1 MKKVFFIAALAV
13 VSFSN
18 VNAQEVVTPTYGFQQ
33 GNVFLE
39 GNLGYSN
46 KNDKNIDEKTKDFT
60 VNPKVGYFLNE
71 DFALGAEFNYQSAN
85 QTRVGVDTRD
95 ISAFRAGL
103 FARYYFLD
111 LGQRFKTYTE
121 LGVGYGSLK
130 DDLADVK
137 ANGVNAGLNLGINYF
152 VTENIAI
159 SFGLSDLLSYSTYKV
174 DADGAESVNEFNAN
188 LNVFDNFFTTAQ
200 FGLLFKF

>member
-18 VNAQEVVTPTYGFQQ
+18 VNAQEVETPIYGFQQ

-60 VNPKVGYFLNE
+60 INPKIGYMISE
-71 DFALGAEFNYQSAN
+71 DLAFGAEFNYQSAN
-85 QTRVGVDTRD
+85 QTRAGVDTRD
-95 ISAFRAGL
+95 ISAFQAGL

-130 DDLADVK
+130 DDLTDLK

-159 SFGLSDLLSYSTYKV
+159 SFGLSDILSYSTYKV

-188 LNVFDNFFTTAQ
+188 FNVLDNFFTTAK